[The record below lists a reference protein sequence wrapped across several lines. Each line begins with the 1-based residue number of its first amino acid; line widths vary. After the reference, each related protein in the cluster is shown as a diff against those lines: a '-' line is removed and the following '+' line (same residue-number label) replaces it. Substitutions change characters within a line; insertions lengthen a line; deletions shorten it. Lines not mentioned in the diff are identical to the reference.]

1 MIFSLVLGIYAIRE
15 KLMFK
20 KYLRIKFAIAFMVS
34 YNTMLNSEEMGLL
47 YVIASIV
54 IVFSIV
60 IVYIMPIKS

>member
-20 KYLRIKFAIAFMVS
+20 KYLDIKFMIALLVS
-34 YNTMLNSEEMGLL
+34 YNNMLNSEEMGLL

-60 IVYIMPIKS
+60 IVYIMPIKN